1 MARPPSF
8 QYFLDQNLCVKTSQ
22 YHKFV
27 CEDDLIKPMD
37 GYACMLASPYY
48 FDKNGRDA
56 LSAQPR
62 IHSEMI
68 HWGRG

>member
-1 MARPPSF
+1 M
-8 QYFLDQNLCVKTSQ
+8 
-22 YHKFV
+22 

-48 FDKNGRDA
+48 FDKNDRDA

-62 IHSEMI
+62 FHSEMI